1 MQTIGGISNS
11 EQTVF
16 ADYRVQRINNV
27 ENATRQSRDNTTTI
41 GMKASFKQNTNQKV
55 SLDKESLSEEQKQR
69 FEEELKTANESLL
82 ANGKQLR
89 FKYDDEAKSLYVEVL
104 DSKTQEVVVSLP
116 PEFLIDLS
124 KRMKE
129 LIGLFFDKKA

>member
-1 MQTIGGISNS
+1 MQTISGINS
-11 EQTVF
+11 AEQSVLTE
-16 ADYRVQRINNV
+16 YRVQRVNSM
-27 ENATRQSRDNTTTI
+27 ENATRKPRDNTMTSE
-41 GMKASFKQNTNQKV
+41 KNVRQDRSPNAES
-55 SLDKESLSEEQKQR
+55 SLDMDSLSAEQKSR
-69 FEEELKTANESLL
+69 FEEELKTANESLME
-82 ANGKQLR
+82 NGKQLR

-104 DSKTQEVVVSLP
+104 NSKTQEVVVSLP

>member
-1 MQTIGGISNS
+1 MQTIGGISS
-11 EQTVF
+11 AEQSVF
-16 ADYRVQRINNV
+16 ADYRVQRTNNV
-27 ENATRQSRDNTTTI
+27 ENATKQPRDNTTTSDR
-41 GMKASFKQNTNQKV
+41 KARFDQNASEDV
-55 SLDKESLSEEQKQR
+55 SLDMNSLSEEQKKR

-82 ANGKQLR
+82 QNGKQLR